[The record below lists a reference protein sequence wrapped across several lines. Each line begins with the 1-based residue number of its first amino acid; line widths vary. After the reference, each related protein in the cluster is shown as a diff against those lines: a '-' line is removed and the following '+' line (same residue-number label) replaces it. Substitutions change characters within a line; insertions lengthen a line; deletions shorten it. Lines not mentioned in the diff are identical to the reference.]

1 VWICEFERV
10 KTFLVFP
17 YTSNGRPLISYRNQL
32 ERREI
37 FEWFT
42 LNRVLIAP
50 IKSLV
55 HGITHAT
62 LLSLLMII
70 TSQASEA

>member
-1 VWICEFERV
+1 VWICEFERA

-17 YTSNGRPLISYRNQL
+17 FTSNERPLNSYRNQL

-50 IKSLV
+50 IKSQV